1 MRASGEYS
9 IADLMEVFSVG
20 RATVYRVLTRQR
32 CACPMTTA
40 PQQDAAASGR
50 ITDVT
55 RRRLLEGLSRLCSPG
70 PDGRREFLTPQHTF
84 WNGALPETDFL
95 ARLYPLGEL
104 PSTDRRYTTALQDI
118 VQHRVA
124 NDDWITRL
132 GPSRR
137 SCSRTRSTTSLHR
150 SQP

>member
-1 MRASGEYS
+1 
-9 IADLMEVFSVG
+9 
-20 RATVYRVLTRQR
+20 
-32 CACPMTTA
+32 MTTA
-40 PQQDAAASGR
+40 PQQDAAASDR

-70 PDGRREFLTPQHTF
+70 PDGRQEFLTPQHTF
-84 WNGALPETDFL
+84 WSGALPETDFL
-95 ARLYPLGEL
+95 ARLCPLGEL
-104 PSTDRRYTTALQDI
+104 PSTDRRYTTAFQDI

-132 GPSRR
+132 GQAGDRARGRGQQPPS
-137 SCSRTRSTTSLHR
+137 HR